1 MGIWLD
7 FIRSKI
13 RSESHKILL
22 SLFVIYR
29 FKFTHISRCSKHKR
43 RGEEKEKEK
52 EREREREREGGGGGE
67 GESRFYLGFVYEIY
81 AKSGYMKPG

>member
-1 MGIWLD
+1 L
-7 FIRSKI
+7 KI

-43 RGEEKEKEK
+43 R
-52 EREREREREGGGGGE
+52 ERERERGGRGRGKRD
-67 GESRFYLGFVYEIY
+67 GESRFCPGFVYEIY